1 MSGYHLIK
9 QMKYATQ
16 KTNFTDNYLDNERA
30 RIVTFDRILWE
41 LTLTIYIYIIVD
53 GISLYSM

>member
-30 RIVTFDRILWE
+30 RIVTFDRIFMGIDLDN
-41 LTLTIYIYIIVD
+41 IYIYI
-53 GISLYSM
+53 